1 MKAVMFV
8 ICVIFAIIVMNC
20 STPYQPLGALGGYSS
35 NQLGDN
41 TYKVLFKGNQ
51 HTKAET
57 VFDNLLLRCAE
68 LTIKEGH
75 KYFIVYEDS
84 SYINKTVIRDEP
96 GLVDQLT
103 FVENR
108 EDRYLLNRKLE
119 IDPDPLQT
127 LEDRKTR
134 LARTYTTDF
143 DKGGDYSNAF
153 VDNEATTVVGIFKIQ
168 IFSDEIIG
176 YEDYIFKA
184 AEIIEKFNNE

>member
-1 MKAVMFV
+1 MMKIVKFVMC
-8 ICVIFAIIVMNC
+8 IIFAISVMNC

-68 LTIKEGH
+68 ITIAEGH

-84 SYINKTVIRDEP
+84 SYINKTVIVDEP
-96 GLVDQLT
+96 DLVDQLA

-108 EDRYLLNRKLE
+108 EDRYLLNRKPE
-119 IDPDPLQT
+119 INPDPLQT
-127 LEDRKTR
+127 LEDQKTR

-143 DKGGDYSNAF
+143 DKGDYSNAF
-153 VDNEATTVVGIFKIQ
+153 VDTKATNVVGVFKILMFKDL
-168 IFSDEIIG
+168 IAGF
-176 YEDYIFKA
+176 EDYIFSA
-184 AEIIEKFNNE
+184 IEILEKFSDD

>member
-1 MKAVMFV
+1 MKTVRLVMC
-8 ICVIFAIIVMNC
+8 IIFAISVMNC

-68 LTIKEGH
+68 ITIEEGH

-84 SYINKTVIRDEP
+84 SYINKTVIVDEP
-96 GLVDQLT
+96 GLIDQLA

-108 EDRYLLNRKLE
+108 EDRYLLNRKPE
-119 IDPDPLQT
+119 INPDPRQT
-127 LEDRKTR
+127 LEDQKSRI
-134 LARTYTTDF
+134 ARTYNS
-143 DKGGDYSNAF
+143 GDSYSNAF
-153 VDNEATTVVGIFKIQ
+153 VDTNATNVIGVFKILMLKEP
-168 IFSDEIIG
+168 ISGF
-176 YEDYIFKA
+176 EDYIFSTE
-184 AEIIEKFNNE
+184 EILEKFSDD

>member
-1 MKAVMFV
+1 MKTARFVMC
-8 ICVIFAIIVMNC
+8 IIFAIIAINC
-20 STPYQPLGALGGYSS
+20 STPYQRLGTLGGYTS

-75 KYFIVYEDS
+75 NYFIIYEDS

-96 GLVDQLT
+96 DLVDQLA

-108 EDRYLLNRKLE
+108 EDRYLLNRKPE
-119 IDPDPLQT
+119 INPDPLQT
-127 LEDRKTR
+127 LEDQKTR
-134 LARTYTTDF
+134 IVRTYTSIINDS
-143 DKGGDYSNAF
+143 GGGYSNAF
-153 VDNEATTVVGIFKIQ
+153 VDTKATNVVGVFKIQ
-168 IFSDEIIG
+168 IFNEQIEG
-176 YEDYIFKA
+176 FEDYIFSA
-184 AEIIEKFNNE
+184 SEILEKYR